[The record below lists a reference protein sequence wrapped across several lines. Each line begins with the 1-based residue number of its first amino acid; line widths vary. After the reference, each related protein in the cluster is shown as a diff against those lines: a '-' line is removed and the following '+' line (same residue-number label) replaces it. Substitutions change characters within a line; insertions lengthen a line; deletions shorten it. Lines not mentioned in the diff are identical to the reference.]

1 MLKTAYFKQ
10 HKIPLLLALVSLLFY
25 ASFAYDLVRTDYI
38 KLVSLYAGLF
48 FLFYKLIQLLKHD
61 IKLLTW
67 LAFGFRAVFIL
78 AIPNLSQDFYRF
90 IWDGQLLLL
99 GINPYLSTPDLQ
111 MSLGVLSDFPNQN
124 ALHEGMGRLSAS
136 HFTNY
141 PPLNQLYFAIAN
153 LFPGTTILS
162 SVIGIRLIVI
172 AADFGTLYFGKKL
185 LEHLKLPAYTIFW
198 YLLNPFIIIELTGN
212 LHFEGVMIFFLVWS
226 LYLLQVRKWQWAAV
240 ALTCSISVKL
250 IPLIFLPL
258 FYGWFKEKKTLYS
271 DRGGNGEPQNNG
283 KWNSAL
289 AGMRKLIGFYAIVGI
304 TTVILFLPFYS
315 SEFVTNYAGTVG
327 LWFQNFE
334 FNASLYYLFREIG
347 YWISGYNQIA
357 IIGKLMAIIVFIF
370 VIALALLKKN
380 NTSQKLILSMLLAL
394 SAYYFLSTIVHP
406 WYVATLLFL
415 SVFTNF
421 KFPLVWSFMIVFSY
435 LAYAN
440 TNNTE
445 NLWIIAFEYV
455 VVFTVFLRD
464 LKKAK
469 PVDN

>member
-10 HKIPLLLALVSLLFY
+10 HKMPVLLVVVSLLFY
-25 ASFAYDLVRTDYI
+25 TSFAYDLVRTDYI
-38 KLVSLYAGLF
+38 KLVSLYLGLF

-99 GINPYLSTPDLQ
+99 GKNPYLSTPDLQ
-111 MSLGVLSDFPNQN
+111 MSLGMLSGFPNQN
-124 ALHEGMGRLSAS
+124 ALYEGMGSLSAS

-141 PPLNQLYFAIAN
+141 PPLNQFCFAIAN

-162 SVIGIRLIVI
+162 SVIGIRILII
-172 AADFGTLYFGKKL
+172 AADFGTLYFGKKI
-185 LEHLKLPAYTIFW
+185 LEHLKLPTYTIFW
-198 YLLNPFIIIELTGN
+198 YLLNPFIVIELTGN

-226 LYLLQVRKWQWAAV
+226 LYLLHVGKWQWAAV
-240 ALTCSISVKL
+240 ALACSISVKL

-258 FYGWFKEKKTLYS
+258 FYGWFKKKKTV
-271 DRGGNGEPQNNG
+271 
-283 KWNSAL
+283 NSSVESFEKLQTTNQRIPAL
-289 AGMRKLIGFYAIVGI
+289 AGMSKLISFYAIIAI
-304 TTVILFLPFYS
+304 TTILLFSPFYS
-315 SEFVTNYAGTVG
+315 SEFVTNYTQTVG

-334 FNASLYYLFREIG
+334 FNASLYYVFREIG

-357 IIGKLMAIIVFIF
+357 VIGKLMAVSVFIIVMAMSLFR
-370 VIALALLKKN
+370 KN
-380 NTSQKLILSMLLAL
+380 NTPQKLILSMLIVL
-394 SAYYFLSTIVHP
+394 STYYFLSTTVHP

-421 KFPLVWSFMIVFSY
+421 KFPLVWSFMIIFSY

-440 TNNTE
+440 ADNTE
-445 NLWIIAFEYV
+445 NLWIIAFEYI
-455 VVFTVFLRD
+455 VVFTVFLLD